1 MGMFDF
7 IVSAGEKLA
16 NTVSGNDADAA
27 SNITDKVEV
36 TQDRLDT
43 LRTES
48 IVRNLGAL
56 DIDGEQVNVTVK
68 GEVATLD
75 GTAPSQEALEKLV
88 LCAGNQHGI
97 SSVDCRLTVPALES
111 QPSAAGLTSAVETPN
126 FYTVKSGDTL
136 GKIAQEQYG
145 NASKYTVIFEA
156 NQPMLK
162 DPDHIY
168 PGQALRIPAL

>member
-16 NTVSGNDADAA
+16 STVSGDDAA
-27 SNITDKVEV
+27 SSINDTVEV

-43 LRTES
+43 LRTGY
-48 IVRNLGAL
+48 IVKSLAAL

-88 LCAGNQHGI
+88 LCAGNQYGI
-97 SSVDCRLTVPALES
+97 SSVDCRLTLPALES
-111 QPSAAGLTSAVETPN
+111 QASEAELTSAAETPN

-156 NQPMLK
+156 NKPMLK

-168 PGQALRIPAL
+168 PGQTLRIPAL

>member
-7 IVSAGEKLA
+7 VASAGEKLA
-16 NTVSGNDADAA
+16 KTVSGDDAA
-27 SNITDKVEV
+27 SSINDTVEV

-43 LRTES
+43 LRTEN
-48 IVRNLGAL
+48 IVRNLAAL
-56 DIDGEQVNVTVK
+56 DIDGEQVSVTVK
-68 GEVATLD
+68 VEVATLE

-97 SSVDCRLTVPALES
+97 SSVDCRLTLPAAEPQASGAELTR
-111 QPSAAGLTSAVETPN
+111 AAETPN

-145 NASKYTVIFEA
+145 SASKYTVIFEA

-168 PGQALRIPAL
+168 PGQALRIPAP

>member
-7 IVSAGEKLA
+7 IASAGEKLA
-16 NTVSGNDADAA
+16 STVSGDAA
-27 SNITDKVEV
+27 ASSINDTVVV
-36 TQDRLDT
+36 TQERLDT
-43 LRTES
+43 LRTEN
-48 IVRNLGAL
+48 IVRNLAAL
-56 DIDGEQVNVTVK
+56 DIDGEHVNVTVK
-68 GEVATLD
+68 DEIATLE

-97 SSVDCRLTVPALES
+97 SSVDCRLTLPALES
-111 QPSAAGLTSAVETPN
+111 QASGAEPTSATETPN
-126 FYTVKSGDTL
+126 FYTVQSGDTL

-145 NASKYTVIFEA
+145 SASKYTVIFEA

-168 PGQALRIPAL
+168 PGQTLRIPAL

>member
-7 IVSAGEKLA
+7 IASAGEKLA
-16 NTVSGNDADAA
+16 STVSGDDAGASIND
-27 SNITDKVEV
+27 SVEV

-48 IVRNLGAL
+48 IVRNLAAL
-56 DIDGEQVNVTVK
+56 DIDGEQVTVAVK
-68 GEVATLD
+68 GEVATLE

-97 SSVDCRLTVPALES
+97 SSVDCHLTTPEPAS
-111 QPSAAGLTSAVETPN
+111 QPDGAEPTSSAAQMPN

-136 GKIAQEQYG
+136 GTIAQEQYG
-145 NASKYTVIFEA
+145 NASKYTAIFEA
-156 NQPMLK
+156 NKPMLK

>member
-7 IVSAGEKLA
+7 IASAGEKLV
-16 NTVSGNDADAA
+16 NSVSGDDAA
-27 SNITDKVEV
+27 PSINEKVEV
-36 TQDRLDT
+36 SQDRLDT
-43 LRTES
+43 LRTEN
-48 IVRNLGAL
+48 IVRNLAAL
-56 DIDGEQVNVTVK
+56 DIDGEQVDVSVK
-68 GEVATLD
+68 GEVATLK

-97 SSVDCRLTVPALES
+97 SSVDCGLTLAAVES
-111 QPSAAGLTSAVETPN
+111 QASEAELTSAAETPN

-136 GKIAQEQYG
+136 GKIAKEQYG

-156 NQPMLK
+156 NKPMLK

-168 PGQALRIPAL
+168 PGQTLRIPAL